1 MYVFSLQ
8 RYDFLLKFETF
19 LYNFRATPPFFNIC

>member
-8 RYDFLLKFETF
+8 RYDFLLNLETF
-19 LYNFRATPPFFNIC
+19 LYNFRATPPPVF